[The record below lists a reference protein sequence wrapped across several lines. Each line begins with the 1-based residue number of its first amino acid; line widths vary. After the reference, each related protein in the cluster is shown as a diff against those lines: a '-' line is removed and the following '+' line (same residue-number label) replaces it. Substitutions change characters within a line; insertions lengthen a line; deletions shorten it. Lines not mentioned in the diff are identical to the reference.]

1 MSDEIDLAQEREE
14 QDRARAIAAAR
25 KAAEVGVTGADGICL
40 NCGEDVSRGQRFCDS
55 DCRDDWEARVRATR
69 RGGRGLVGDE

>member
-25 KAAEVGVTGADGICL
+25 KAAGQGVASVDGYCM
-40 NCGEDVSRGQRFCDS
+40 NCGEAIARGCRFCDS
-55 DCRDDWEARVRATR
+55 DCRDDWESRARAVRRA
-69 RGGRGLVGDE
+69 GRPEWE